1 MTSYKPFTF
10 ANERMDNNLQKVGA
24 IGVFDSGYGGL
35 TILKEFVT
43 LMPEYDYVYLG
54 DNARTPYGTRSQE
67 VIYQYTLE
75 CVQELFNKG
84 CHLVILAC
92 NTASAKALRRLQQ
105 TYLPTL
111 SEYKRVLGIVRPTS
125 EVAGNFTTTKHIGI
139 LGTKG
144 TVNSEAYPIEVAK
157 FFPDINIHQLACP
170 MWVPL
175 VENLQHNKAGADYF
189 VKEKTEELLSL
200 HPSIDAV
207 VLGCTHY
214 PLLYEKIRKYLPKHI
229 QIINQGTIVA
239 HSLKDYLQRHPTI
252 DKLCNKNSHLTFLT
266 TDDVETFKL
275 QATEY
280 FGTTI
285 EDASHVTL

>member
-1 MTSYKPFTF
+1 MYKPFTF
-10 ANERMDNNLQKVGA
+10 AFERMCNNIQKAGA

-43 LMPEYDYVYLG
+43 LMPEYDYIYLG

-75 CVQELFNKG
+75 CVRELFKRG
-84 CHLVILAC
+84 CNLVILAC

-125 EVAGNFTTTKHIGI
+125 EVAGNFTSTKHIGI
-139 LGTKG
+139 LGTRG

-157 FFPDINIHQLACP
+157 FFPDINVHQLACP

-175 VENLQHNKAGADYF
+175 VENLQHDKAGADYF

-200 HPSIDAV
+200 HSSIDAV

-214 PLLYEKIRKYLPKHI
+214 PLLYEKIRKYLPNHI
-229 QIINQGTIVA
+229 EIINQGAIVA
-239 HSLKDYLQRHPTI
+239 HSLKDYLQRHPTMEN
-252 DKLCNKNSHLTFLT
+252 LCNKNSNLSFLT

-280 FGTTI
+280 FGTSI
-285 EDASHVTL
+285 KDASHVTL